1 MAMAATPDALRAARR
16 AAATLLADRGYPRE
30 AALVLAG
37 EGDDFTEVRT
47 ALALI
52 PILAA
57 DTAPPPPPRPLMKNG
72 RRLAGEEC

>member
-1 MAMAATPDALRAARR
+1 MTATGDNLGTARR
-16 AAATLLADRGYPRE
+16 AAATLLSERGYSRE

-57 DTAPPPPPRPLMKNG
+57 DAAPPPPPRPFMKNG